1 MAKGSRRRRGL
12 GGAITIAEKC
22 LKRVNRR
29 DQAKG
34 ERCPTVARLL
44 AQAKGS
50 EWTSKGR
57 RGQAA
62 MQRTRRN
69 VVIRAQCKVS
79 RPVRQGSGQWAV
91 VVRETALVI
100 GKLLC
105 WVLCTSDRGIE
116 AKRRKGIE
124 DLVEGE
130 REEPSLRRC
139 GLAPPL
145 LVPRREGGPKRS
157 CLPGQSQSPHR
168 SLQNRVTGFGCNNFS
183 SIASSARG

>member
-1 MAKGSRRRRGL
+1 M
-12 GGAITIAEKC
+12 AEKC

-69 VVIRAQCKVS
+69 VVIRAQC
-79 RPVRQGSGQWAV
+79 RYRAPCATGEWAV
-91 VVRETALVI
+91 GRCCPRDGAI

-105 WVLCTSDRGIE
+105 WVLCTSDGGIE

-124 DLVEGE
+124 DPVEGK
-130 REEPSLRRC
+130 REEPSVRRC
-139 GLAPPL
+139 GVAPPIARSP
-145 LVPRREGGPKRS
+145 PRGPKRT
-157 CLPGQSQSPHR
+157 CLPGRSQSPHR
-168 SLQNRVTGFGCNNFS
+168 SLQNRVT
-183 SIASSARG
+183 RVRLQ